1 MFTNNVQASTIGTEI
16 DLSNNN
22 DILTGTI
29 LQFSEMSIKLY
40 ANNLTDPSRNID
52 IDTDILAIS
61 GDLVQLEIVISNS
74 GNILDTGNVS
84 LSNINGFVNYN

>member
-1 MFTNNVQASTIGTEI
+1 LDI
-16 DLSNNN
+16 SNNN
-22 DILTGTI
+22 DLLTGTI
-29 LQFSEMSIKLY
+29 VQLSEMSIKLY

-52 IDTDILAIS
+52 TDTDILAIS
-61 GDLVQLEIVISNS
+61 GDLVELEIVISNS